1 MIGSVTSSAG
11 FIRMIPIAWHS
22 ARPTPA
28 ISPIYLFP
36 WMFSKSS
43 SGIVRL
49 NCIATMIP
57 KKIKKHPK
65 SSIIE
70 GSVCKNIS
78 AKMIVKGIC
87 KENNKACLLGPSLLR
102 QTNKNVS
109 PIIMPITEDKNIAMN
124 IDLLK

>member
-1 MIGSVTSSAG
+1 M
-11 FIRMIPIAWHS
+11 
-22 ARPTPA
+22 
-28 ISPIYLFP
+28 
-36 WMFSKSS
+36 
-43 SGIVRL
+43 
-49 NCIATMIP
+49 
-57 KKIKKHPK
+57 
-65 SSIIE
+65 

-109 PIIMPITEDKNIAMN
+109 PIIMPIIEDKNIAMN